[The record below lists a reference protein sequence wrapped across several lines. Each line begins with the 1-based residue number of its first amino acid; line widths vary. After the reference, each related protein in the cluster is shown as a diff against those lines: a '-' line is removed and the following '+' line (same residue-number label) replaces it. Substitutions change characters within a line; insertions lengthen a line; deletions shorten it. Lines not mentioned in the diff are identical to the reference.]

1 MRPLSGSA
9 NWLKSMDMAPGADM
23 HVERPAKMLTLSPD
37 HYSHS
42 TVGRTYAISR
52 RTLAT
57 DITLTVLAS
66 LRVGPLRG
74 RLGFAG
80 ERQLLA
86 DCASSL
92 AASQWLLTGEDPTF
106 GAWDLRPARDPKQSN
121 ELREPDVHEVR
132 GAAKS
137 QRKPGLLERGPS
149 APHSTQAAIG

>member
-86 DCASSL
+86 VSTRCNDGYRAPL
-92 AASQWLLTGEDPTF
+92 
-106 GAWDLRPARDPKQSN
+106 
-121 ELREPDVHEVR
+121 EVQFATPCCR
-132 GAAKS
+132 
-137 QRKPGLLERGPS
+137 RYNRS
-149 APHSTQAAIG
+149 ALSP